1 MYACGLV
8 LWEIATRCNLLE
20 TPTDYK
26 LPFEAEASPH
36 PSLEEISDLVVNRKI
51 RPDLKKEWRNHS
63 GLSVLSET
71 IDECWDHD
79 AEARL
84 SASCVVERLQLVKQV
99 MAETVS
105 GPSSNTSS
113 NTQEFIN
120 NQINLT
126 NTNPEQM
133 RLIPIN
139 NTNQDDS
146 FG

>member
-1 MYACGLV
+1 MRPSVPAGWRSHPGLAV
-8 LWEIATRCNLLE
+8 LC
-20 TPTDYK
+20 
-26 LPFEAEASPH
+26 
-36 PSLEEISDLVVNRKI
+36 
-51 RPDLKKEWRNHS
+51 
-63 GLSVLSET
+63 ET
-71 IDECWDHD
+71 IEECWDHD

-84 SASCVVERLQLVKQV
+84 SASCVVERLQLVRQV
-99 MAETVS
+99 MAESVS
-105 GPSSNTSS
+105 HTINTN

-146 FG
+146 YG